1 MPKHILS
8 YFLVLIRYRKI
19 NNLIFAEYLKKRM
32 SDIKV
37 KQVLNS
43 SDLELF
49 IKFPMELYKGNPY
62 YVPPLINE
70 EKSIWVKEENP
81 ALQYSEA
88 AQFLAYK
95 GENIVGRIAVM
106 INHKEEKDLGIRK
119 VRFGWLDFIN
129 DIEVSKLLINT
140 AIEYAKSK
148 GISKIEGPMGFTN
161 LDKAGM
167 LTKGFDKL
175 ATMIGIYNYDYYPKH
190 MEQLGLVKE
199 KEWVEFEINFPDTLP
214 DKVEKFSNLIAE
226 KYELKLVKF
235 KSKKD
240 ILPLVEPMFKLLD
253 DTYKHLS
260 TYTPITQE
268 QIKHY
273 KEKYFKFIDKDYIVC
288 IKDKYGSLISFA
300 ITMPSY
306 SKALQKAKGKLFPFG
321 WWHLLNAGKKN
332 DRANFYLIG
341 IHPQYQKRGITAI
354 IFKEIYETFKKKG
367 VKFLETNPELEENA
381 SIQALWQD
389 YHPTNHKR
397 RRTYSLEIK

>member
-1 MPKHILS
+1 
-8 YFLVLIRYRKI
+8 
-19 NNLIFAEYLKKRM
+19 M
-32 SDIKV
+32 SNIKV

-88 AQFLAYK
+88 AQFLAYRGK
-95 GENIVGRIAVM
+95 NIVGRIAVM
-106 INHKEEKDLGIRK
+106 INHKEEKELGIRK
-119 VRFGWLDFIN
+119 VRFGWLDFID
-129 DIEVSKLLINT
+129 DIEVSKTLIDT

-175 ATMIGIYNYDYYPKH
+175 ATMIGIYNFDYYPKH

-214 DKVEKFSNLIAE
+214 DKVEKFSRLIAE
-226 KYELKLVKF
+226 KYELELVKF
-235 KSKKD
+235 KAKKD
-240 ILPLVEPMFKLLD
+240 ILPLVDSMFKLLD
-253 DTYKHLS
+253 DTYKNLS
-260 TYTPITQE
+260 TYTPITEE

-288 IKDKYGSLISFA
+288 IKDKSGSLISFA

-341 IHPQYQKRGITAI
+341 IHPQYQKRGVTAI

-397 RRTYSLEIK
+397 RRTYSLGIK

>member
-1 MPKHILS
+1 
-8 YFLVLIRYRKI
+8 
-19 NNLIFAEYLKKRM
+19 M

-70 EKSIWVKEENP
+70 EKSIWMKEENP

-106 INHKEEKDLGIRK
+106 INHKEEKELGIRK

-129 DIEVSKLLINT
+129 DIEVSKSLINT

-175 ATMIGIYNYDYYPKH
+175 ATMIGIYNFDYYPKH

-214 DKVEKFSNLIAE
+214 DKVEKFSRLIAE
-226 KYELKLVKF
+226 KYELELVKF
-235 KSKKD
+235 KAKKD
-240 ILPLVEPMFKLLD
+240 ILPLVDSMFKLLD
-253 DTYKHLS
+253 DTYKNLS
-260 TYTPITQE
+260 TYTPITEE

-288 IKDKYGSLISFA
+288 IKDKSGSWISFA

-341 IHPQYQKRGITAI
+341 IHPQYQKRGVTAI

-389 YHPTNHKR
+389 YNPINHKR

>member
-1 MPKHILS
+1 
-8 YFLVLIRYRKI
+8 
-19 NNLIFAEYLKKRM
+19 M

-106 INHKEEKDLGIRK
+106 INHKEEKELGIRK
-119 VRFGWLDFIN
+119 VRFGWLDFID
-129 DIEVSKLLINT
+129 DIEVSKSLINT
-140 AIEYAKSK
+140 AIEYANSK

-175 ATMIGIYNYDYYPKH
+175 ATMIGIYNFDYYPKH

-214 DKVEKFSNLIAE
+214 DKVEKFSRLIAE
-226 KYELKLVKF
+226 KYELELVKF
-235 KSKKD
+235 KAKKD
-240 ILPLVEPMFKLLD
+240 ILPLVDSMFKLLD
-253 DTYKHLS
+253 DTYKNLS
-260 TYTPITQE
+260 TYTPITEE

-288 IKDKYGSLISFA
+288 IKDKSGSLISFA

-341 IHPQYQKRGITAI
+341 IHPQYQKRGVTAI

-389 YHPTNHKR
+389 YNPINHKR

>member
-1 MPKHILS
+1 
-8 YFLVLIRYRKI
+8 
-19 NNLIFAEYLKKRM
+19 M

-49 IKFPMELYKGNPY
+49 IKFPMELYKENLY

-95 GENIVGRIAVM
+95 GKNIVGRIAVM
-106 INHKEEKDLGIRK
+106 INHKEEKELGIRK
-119 VRFGWLDFIN
+119 VRFGWLDFID
-129 DIEVSKLLINT
+129 DIEVSKSLINT

-175 ATMIGIYNYDYYPKH
+175 ATMIGIYNFDYYPKH

-214 DKVEKFSNLIAE
+214 DKVEKFSRLIAE
-226 KYELKLVKF
+226 KYELELVKF
-235 KSKKD
+235 KAKKD
-240 ILPLVEPMFKLLD
+240 ILPLVDSMFKLLD
-253 DTYKHLS
+253 DTYKNLS
-260 TYTPITQE
+260 TYTPITEE

-288 IKDKYGSLISFA
+288 IKDKSGSLISFA

-341 IHPQYQKRGITAI
+341 IHPQYQKRGVTAI

-389 YHPTNHKR
+389 YNPINHKR

>member
-1 MPKHILS
+1 
-8 YFLVLIRYRKI
+8 
-19 NNLIFAEYLKKRM
+19 M

-70 EKSIWVKEENP
+70 EKSIWMKEENP

-106 INHKEEKDLGIRK
+106 INHKEEKELGIRK

-129 DIEVSKLLINT
+129 DIEVSKSLINT

-175 ATMIGIYNYDYYPKH
+175 ATMIGIYNFDYYPKH

-214 DKVEKFSNLIAE
+214 DKVEKFSRLIAE
-226 KYELKLVKF
+226 KYELELVKF
-235 KSKKD
+235 KTKKD
-240 ILPLVEPMFKLLD
+240 ILPLVDSMFKLLD
-253 DTYKHLS
+253 DTYKNLS
-260 TYTPITQE
+260 TYTPITEE

-288 IKDKYGSLISFA
+288 IKDKSGSLISFA

-341 IHPQYQKRGITAI
+341 IHPQYQKRGVTAI

-389 YHPTNHKR
+389 YNPINHKR

>member
-1 MPKHILS
+1 
-8 YFLVLIRYRKI
+8 
-19 NNLIFAEYLKKRM
+19 M

-88 AQFLAYK
+88 AQFLAYRGK
-95 GENIVGRIAVM
+95 NIVGRIAVM
-106 INHKEEKDLGIRK
+106 INHKEEKELGIRK
-119 VRFGWLDFIN
+119 VRFGWLDFID
-129 DIEVSKLLINT
+129 DIEVSKTLIDT

-341 IHPQYQKRGITAI
+341 IHPQYQKRGVTAI

>member
-1 MPKHILS
+1 
-8 YFLVLIRYRKI
+8 
-19 NNLIFAEYLKKRM
+19 M

-70 EKSIWVKEENP
+70 EKSIWMKEDNP

-106 INHKEEKDLGIRK
+106 INHKEEKELGIRK
-119 VRFGWLDFIN
+119 VRFGWLDFID
-129 DIEVSKLLINT
+129 DIEVSKSLINT

-175 ATMIGIYNYDYYPKH
+175 ATMIGIYNFDYYPKH

-226 KYELKLVKF
+226 KYELELVKF

-341 IHPQYQKRGITAI
+341 IHPQYQKRGVTAI

>member
-1 MPKHILS
+1 
-8 YFLVLIRYRKI
+8 
-19 NNLIFAEYLKKRM
+19 M

-70 EKSIWVKEENP
+70 EKSIWMKEENP

-106 INHKEEKDLGIRK
+106 INHKEEKELGIRK
-119 VRFGWLDFIN
+119 VRFGWLDFID
-129 DIEVSKLLINT
+129 DIEVSKSLINT
-140 AIEYAKSK
+140 AIEYANSK

-175 ATMIGIYNYDYYPKH
+175 ATMSGIYNFDYYPKH

-214 DKVEKFSNLIAE
+214 DKVEKFSRLIAE
-226 KYELKLVKF
+226 KYELELVKF
-235 KSKKD
+235 KAKKD
-240 ILPLVEPMFKLLD
+240 ILPLVDSMFKLLD
-253 DTYKHLS
+253 DTYKNLS
-260 TYTPITQE
+260 TYTPITEE

-288 IKDKYGSLISFA
+288 IKDKSGSLISFA

-321 WWHLLNAGKKN
+321 WWYLLNAGKKN

-341 IHPQYQKRGITAI
+341 IHPQYQKRGVTAI

-389 YHPTNHKR
+389 YNPINHKR

>member
-1 MPKHILS
+1 
-8 YFLVLIRYRKI
+8 
-19 NNLIFAEYLKKRM
+19 M

-95 GENIVGRIAVM
+95 GKNIVGRIAVM
-106 INHKEEKDLGIRK
+106 INHKEEKELNIRK
-119 VRFGWLDFIN
+119 VRFGWLDFI
-129 DIEVSKLLINT
+129 DDMEVSKALINT

-175 ATMIGIYNYDYYPKH
+175 ATMIGIYNFDYYPKH

-226 KYELKLVKF
+226 KYELELVKF

-341 IHPQYQKRGITAI
+341 IHPQYQKRGVTAI

>member
-1 MPKHILS
+1 
-8 YFLVLIRYRKI
+8 
-19 NNLIFAEYLKKRM
+19 M
-32 SDIKV
+32 SNIKV
-37 KQVLNS
+37 KQVLNL

-70 EKSIWVKEENP
+70 EKSIWMKEENP

-106 INHKEEKDLGIRK
+106 INHKEEKELGIRK

-129 DIEVSKLLINT
+129 DIEVSKSLINT

-175 ATMIGIYNYDYYPKH
+175 ATMIGIYNFDYYPKH

-214 DKVEKFSNLIAE
+214 DKVEKFSRLIAE
-226 KYELKLVKF
+226 KYELELVKF
-235 KSKKD
+235 KAKKD
-240 ILPLVEPMFKLLD
+240 ILPLVDSMFKLLD
-253 DTYKHLS
+253 DTYKNLS
-260 TYTPITQE
+260 TYTPITEE

-288 IKDKYGSLISFA
+288 IKDKSGSLISFA

-341 IHPQYQKRGITAI
+341 IHPQYQKRGVTAI

-389 YHPTNHKR
+389 YNPINHKR

>member
-1 MPKHILS
+1 
-8 YFLVLIRYRKI
+8 
-19 NNLIFAEYLKKRM
+19 M

-70 EKSIWVKEENP
+70 EKSIWMKEENP

-106 INHKEEKDLGIRK
+106 INHKEEKELGIRK

-129 DIEVSKLLINT
+129 DIEVSKTLINT

-175 ATMIGIYNYDYYPKH
+175 ATMIGIYNFDYYPKH
-190 MEQLGLVKE
+190 MEQLGLVIE

-214 DKVEKFSNLIAE
+214 DKVEKFSRLIAE
-226 KYELKLVKF
+226 KYELELVKF
-235 KSKKD
+235 KAKKD
-240 ILPLVEPMFKLLD
+240 ILPLVDSMFKLLD
-253 DTYKHLS
+253 DTYKNLS
-260 TYTPITQE
+260 TYTPITEE

-288 IKDKYGSLISFA
+288 IKDKSGSLISFA

-341 IHPQYQKRGITAI
+341 IHPQYQKRGVTAI

-389 YHPTNHKR
+389 YNPINHKR

>member
-1 MPKHILS
+1 
-8 YFLVLIRYRKI
+8 
-19 NNLIFAEYLKKRM
+19 M

-49 IKFPMELYKGNPY
+49 IKFPMELYKGNPC

-88 AQFLAYK
+88 AQFLAYRGK
-95 GENIVGRIAVM
+95 NIVGRIAVM
-106 INHKEEKDLGIRK
+106 INHKEEKELNIRK
-119 VRFGWLDFIN
+119 VRFGWLDFID
-129 DIEVSKLLINT
+129 DIEVSKALINT

-226 KYELKLVKF
+226 KYELELVEF

-288 IKDKYGSLISFA
+288 IKDRYGSLISFA

>member
-1 MPKHILS
+1 
-8 YFLVLIRYRKI
+8 
-19 NNLIFAEYLKKRM
+19 M

-106 INHKEEKDLGIRK
+106 INHKEEKELNIRK
-119 VRFGWLDFIN
+119 VRFGWLDFID
-129 DIEVSKLLINT
+129 DIEVSKALINT

-175 ATMIGIYNYDYYPKH
+175 ATMIGIYNFDYYPKH

-226 KYELKLVKF
+226 KYELELVKF

-341 IHPQYQKRGITAI
+341 IHPQYQKRGVTAI

>member
-1 MPKHILS
+1 
-8 YFLVLIRYRKI
+8 
-19 NNLIFAEYLKKRM
+19 M

-106 INHKEEKDLGIRK
+106 INHKEEKELGIRK
-119 VRFGWLDFIN
+119 VRFGWLDFID
-129 DIEVSKLLINT
+129 DIEVSKALIDT

-175 ATMIGIYNYDYYPKH
+175 ATMIGIYNFDYYPKH

-226 KYELKLVKF
+226 KYELELVKF

-288 IKDKYGSLISFA
+288 IKDKYGCLISFA

-341 IHPQYQKRGITAI
+341 IHPQYQKRGVTAI

>member
-1 MPKHILS
+1 
-8 YFLVLIRYRKI
+8 
-19 NNLIFAEYLKKRM
+19 M

-70 EKSIWVKEENP
+70 EKSIWMKEENP

-106 INHKEEKDLGIRK
+106 INHKEEKELGIRK
-119 VRFGWLDFIN
+119 VRFGWLDFID
-129 DIEVSKLLINT
+129 DIEVSKALINT

-175 ATMIGIYNYDYYPKH
+175 ATMIGIYNFDYYPKH
-190 MEQLGLVKE
+190 MELLGLVKE

-226 KYELKLVKF
+226 KYELELVKF

-288 IKDKYGSLISFA
+288 IKDKSGSLISFA

-341 IHPQYQKRGITAI
+341 IHPQYQKRGVTAI

-389 YHPTNHKR
+389 YNPINHKR

>member
-1 MPKHILS
+1 
-8 YFLVLIRYRKI
+8 
-19 NNLIFAEYLKKRM
+19 M

-70 EKSIWVKEENP
+70 EKSIWMKEENP
-81 ALQYSEA
+81 TLQYSEA

-106 INHKEEKDLGIRK
+106 INHKEEKELNIRK
-119 VRFGWLDFIN
+119 VRFGGLDFI
-129 DIEVSKLLINT
+129 DDMEVSKALINT

-175 ATMIGIYNYDYYPKH
+175 ATMIGIYNFDYYPKH

-226 KYELKLVKF
+226 KYELELVKF

-341 IHPQYQKRGITAI
+341 IHPQYQKRGVTAI

>member
-1 MPKHILS
+1 
-8 YFLVLIRYRKI
+8 
-19 NNLIFAEYLKKRM
+19 M

-62 YVPPLINE
+62 FVPLLINE

-88 AQFLAYK
+88 AQFLAYRGK
-95 GENIVGRIAVM
+95 NIVGRIAVM
-106 INHKEEKDLGIRK
+106 INHKEEKELGIRK
-119 VRFGWLDFIN
+119 VRFGWLDFID
-129 DIEVSKLLINT
+129 DIEVSKTLIDT

-226 KYELKLVKF
+226 KYELELVKF

-268 QIKHY
+268 QIRHY

-341 IHPQYQKRGITAI
+341 IHPQYQKRGVTAI

>member
-1 MPKHILS
+1 
-8 YFLVLIRYRKI
+8 
-19 NNLIFAEYLKKRM
+19 M

-70 EKSIWVKEENP
+70 EKSIWMKEENP

-95 GENIVGRIAVM
+95 GKNIVGRIAVM
-106 INHKEEKDLGIRK
+106 INHKEEKELGIRK
-119 VRFGWLDFIN
+119 VRFGWLDFID
-129 DIEVSKLLINT
+129 DIKVSKSLINT

-175 ATMIGIYNYDYYPKH
+175 ATMIGIYNFDYYPKH

-214 DKVEKFSNLIAE
+214 DKVEKFSRLIAE
-226 KYELKLVKF
+226 KYELELVKF
-235 KSKKD
+235 KAKKD
-240 ILPLVEPMFKLLD
+240 ILPLVDSMFKLLD
-253 DTYKHLS
+253 DTYKNLS
-260 TYTPITQE
+260 TYTPITEE

-341 IHPQYQKRGITAI
+341 IHPQYQKRGVTAI

-397 RRTYSLEIK
+397 RRTYSLGIK